1 MSSSIGVLNYFAF
14 FTLYII
20 CFVFIYQKFSELI
33 GFSILI
39 VVNLAFLLFVLND
52 VMTIF
57 QRSIYFVPMVA
68 CFGVI
73 VGVVLHSV
81 VLIFILMMSN
91 NLQAKYTKKYGAPIT
106 LPKKYQNKMEIIKRL
121 MIASFCLGSIILY
134 SLFYNYDNLK
144 HNFLAMLKDFGL
156 KSLYQHKEIFVTLG
170 ASLALMGISGK
181 QVFDANEFSK
191 LSRQQLMDKPE
202 K

>member
-52 VMTIF
+52 VMSIL
-57 QRSIYFVPMVA
+57 QRSIYFVPMIA

-106 LPKKYQNKMEIIKRL
+106 LPKKYQNKMEIVKRL

-144 HNFLAMLKDFGL
+144 HNFLALLKDFGL
-156 KSLYQHKEIFVTLG
+156 RSLYQHKEIFVTLG

-191 LSRQQLMDKPE
+191 LSRQQLMDKPV

>member
-1 MSSSIGVLNYFAF
+1 MGTSIGVLNYLAF

-39 VVNLAFLLFVLND
+39 VINIAFLLFVFND
-52 VMTIF
+52 VMLILQKSIF
-57 QRSIYFVPMVA
+57 FVPMVA
-68 CFGVI
+68 CFAII
-73 VGVVLHSV
+73 VGVVLHTV

-91 NLQAKYTKKYGAPIT
+91 NLQAKYTRKYGAPIT
-106 LPKKYQNKMEIIKRL
+106 LPKKYQNKMELIKRL
-121 MIASFCLGSIILY
+121 MIASFCLGFVILY
-134 SLFYNYDNLK
+134 SLFYYYEDLK
-144 HNFLAMLKDFGL
+144 HSMLMLL
-156 KSLYQHKEIFVTLG
+156 KNIEIKSFYEYKTMFFTLG

-191 LSRQQLMDKPE
+191 LSRQSLMDK
-202 K
+202 